1 MATDEIEQALE
12 IIIDSISRSNLD
24 NYTKLELLINLRL
37 FFKDYDKN
45 IRLLNKEGRNRN
57 DI

>member
-1 MATDEIEQALE
+1 MSSDEIEQALE
-12 IIIDSISRSNLD
+12 IIVDSISRSSLD

-45 IRLLNKEGRNRN
+45 IRILNKEGRKK
-57 DI
+57 

>member
-1 MATDEIEQALE
+1 MEQEQIEQAAD
-12 IIIDSISRSNLD
+12 IIINSISRSSLD

-45 IRLLNKEGRNRN
+45 IRLLNKEGRKKWKP
-57 DI
+57 